1 MSELQ
6 NPLFDEEKE
15 FLERKKLEYE
25 RALLGDVEHIK
36 EQSATVGKVA
46 LVGAGL
52 AGTVWLISKAFGGKK
67 RRHEGKHRPDGKH
80 KSDGRPDAKGKG
92 KDKSQSKDKHK
103 SAAASAMVFMDHFED
118 GDHEFG
124 GSVARPNTTPQSAPR
139 AAQPVGALVNSASR
153 PAEKTPDAKPVTPA
167 AFAPAVAPASAPA
180 PKAADKPAASK
191 PAPVPAD
198 ATPANSNED
207 PFQDLPYDDSR
218 RLTASKSFSKEAKNS
233 AEKEAKDNEGV
244 PTPAMAEVPRH
255 SVARVVGSV
264 LQQFLQSD
272 TGKVLVAQAGALA
285 LAAVTKKAGELFPAA
300 KNADLADSSDAQPAD
315 TAAAPVVSSAPSA
328 SPDASKSP
336 QSV

>member
-67 RRHEGKHRPDGKH
+67 NRPEGKHR
-80 KSDGRPDAKGKG
+80 SDDRSDTKGKG
-92 KDKSQSKDKHK
+92 KEKGQPKDKRK

-124 GSVARPNTTPQSAPR
+124 GGVARSNSSSQSTPL
-139 AAQPVGALVNSASR
+139 AAQPVSALVNSTSRSAEKAPTSKPAAQVSDAAPKAAEKPAASR
-153 PAEKTPDAKPVTPA
+153 PAPTK
-167 AFAPAVAPASAPA
+167 SAG
-180 PKAADKPAASK
+180 AD
-191 PAPVPAD
+191 
-198 ATPANSNED
+198 ED

-218 RLTASKSFSKEAKNS
+218 RLPTSHAFDDDDKAGK
-233 AEKEAKDNEGV
+233 GV
-244 PTPAMAEVPRH
+244 PTPALAEAPRD
-255 SVARVVGSV
+255 SIARVVGSV

-285 LAAVTKKAGELFPAA
+285 LAAVTKKAGEFFPAD
-300 KNADLADSSDAQPAD
+300 KNADLAHSSDVTKAPPAVS
-315 TAAAPVVSSAPSA
+315 PVASSAPSA

>member
-6 NPLFDEEKE
+6 NPIFDEEKE

-25 RALLGDVEHIK
+25 RALRGDVDHIK

-67 RRHEGKHRPDGKH
+67 RKRHQRDEEHHDEH
-80 KSDGRPDAKGKG
+80 ADWSDEPSPKRGSSKKGR
-92 KDKSQSKDKHK
+92 K
-103 SAAASAMVFMDHFED
+103 SAAASAMAFMEHYGDA
-118 GDHEFG
+118 DHEFG
-124 GSVARPNTTPQSAPR
+124 GGVARSDARPQSAPI
-139 AAQPVGALVNSASR
+139 AAQPVGALSNAASR
-153 PAEKTPDAKPVTPA
+153 QPEPAPA
-167 AFAPAVAPASAPA
+167 AKTTSAPA
-180 PKAADKPAASK
+180 PKAAEKQNAPASVPAPTKAASF
-191 PAPVPAD
+191 D
-198 ATPANSNED
+198 DD

-218 RLTASKSFSKEAKNS
+218 RLPASRAFDDASKNAKG
-233 AEKEAKDNEGV
+233 A
-244 PTPAMAEVPRH
+244 PTPAMAEAPRN

-285 LAAVTKKAGELFPAA
+285 LAAVTKKAGEFFPDD
-300 KNADLADSSDAQPAD
+300 KNADLADSSDVT
-315 TAAAPVVSSAPSA
+315 TAPPTVSPVASSAPSA
-328 SPDASKSP
+328 SPDAPKSP

>member
-67 RRHEGKHRPDGKH
+67 QRTEGKHRSEA
-80 KSDGRPDAKGKG
+80 KSKG
-92 KDKSQSKDKHK
+92 KDKAPSKDKRK

-124 GSVARPNTTPQSAPR
+124 GGVARAGSSLQSTPR
-139 AAQPVGALVNSASR
+139 AAQPVGALGGSEAF
-153 PAEKTPDAKPVTPA
+153 PTEKKLAPKPVVSVPT
-167 AFAPAVAPASAPA
+167 PA
-180 PKAADKPAASK
+180 PKANEKPASAR
-191 PAPVPAD
+191 PVGGE
-198 ATPANSNED
+198 ED

-218 RLTASKSFSKEAKNS
+218 RLPASKTFDKEAK
-233 AEKEAKDNEGV
+233 EADGV
-244 PTPAMAEVPRH
+244 PTPAMAKVPRN
-255 SVARVVGSV
+255 SIARVVGSV

-300 KNADLADSSDAQPAD
+300 KNADLAASPDAQPAD
-315 TAAAPVVSSAPSA
+315 TAAAPAASSAPSA

>member
-1 MSELQ
+1 MSELH

-36 EQSATVGKVA
+36 EQSATVGKLA

-67 RRHEGKHRPDGKH
+67 RRAEGKPRPDGK
-80 KSDGRPDAKGKG
+80 PKGKEKG
-92 KDKSQSKDKHK
+92 QPKDKRK

-124 GSVARPNTTPQSAPR
+124 GGVARPNAQPQSAPI
-139 AAQPVGALVNSASR
+139 AAQPVGALASAAPR
-153 PAEKTPDAKPVTPA
+153 PADGGTAPEPATP
-167 AFAPAVAPASAPA
+167 APA
-180 PKAADKPAASK
+180 PKAAEKPALAKSE
-191 PAPVPAD
+191 PAKTAAKSANAD
-198 ATPANSNED
+198 DD

-218 RLTASKSFSKEAKNS
+218 RLPASQSFDKKADKNAAADKGEPTSEMSEA
-233 AEKEAKDNEGV
+233 
-244 PTPAMAEVPRH
+244 PRH
-255 SVARVVGSV
+255 SMARVIGSV

-285 LAAVTKKAGELFPAA
+285 LAAVTKKAGEFFPAD
-300 KNADLADSSDAQPAD
+300 KNADLADSTDVTKAPAD
-315 TAAAPVVSSAPSA
+315 AAPAASPAPSA

>member
-25 RALLGDVEHIK
+25 RALRGDVDHIK
-36 EQSATVGKVA
+36 DQSATVGKVA

-67 RRHEGKHRPDGKH
+67 RRPEGKP
-80 KSDGRPDAKGKG
+80 RPDAKGKDKG
-92 KDKSQSKDKHK
+92 KGKPK

-124 GSVARPNTTPQSAPR
+124 GGVARPDSKTHSAPI
-139 AAQPVGALVNSASR
+139 AAQPVGALANSSSR
-153 PAEKTPDAKPVTPA
+153 PADKTPAPKPV
-167 AFAPAVAPASAPA
+167 APAPA
-180 PKAADKPAASK
+180 PKAAEK
-191 PAPVPAD
+191 PAPPKAASSD
-198 ATPANSNED
+198 ED

-218 RLTASKSFSKEAKNS
+218 RLPTSHAFDSEQKDAK
-233 AEKEAKDNEGV
+233 GV
-244 PTPAMAEVPRH
+244 PTPAMAATPRN

-285 LAAVTKKAGELFPAA
+285 LAAVTKKAGELFPAD
-300 KNADLADSSDAQPAD
+300 KNADLADSSDV
-315 TAAAPVVSSAPSA
+315 TKAAPAASPVASSAPSA

>member
-67 RRHEGKHRPDGKH
+67 RRPEGKQRPDGR
-80 KSDGRPDAKGKG
+80 SDAKGKG
-92 KDKSQSKDKHK
+92 KEKGQSKDKRK
-103 SAAASAMVFMDHFED
+103 SAAASAMIFMDHFED

-124 GSVARPNTTPQSAPR
+124 GGVARSNPTSQSAS
-139 AAQPVGALVNSASR
+139 AAVQPVSALVNSASR
-153 PAEKTPDAKPVTPA
+153 SAENAPTSKPA
-167 AFAPAVAPASAPA
+167 AQTSVPTSAPR
-180 PKAADKPAASK
+180 AAEKPAASK
-191 PAPVPAD
+191 PAPTKSAGAD
-198 ATPANSNED
+198 ED

-218 RLTASKSFSKEAKNS
+218 RLPTSHAFDDDANAGK
-233 AEKEAKDNEGV
+233 GV
-244 PTPAMAEVPRH
+244 PTPALAEAPRD

-285 LAAVTKKAGELFPAA
+285 LAAVTKKAGEFFPAD
-300 KNADLADSSDAQPAD
+300 KNADLAHSSDVTKAQPA
-315 TAAAPVVSSAPSA
+315 ASLVASSAPSA

>member
-6 NPLFDEEKE
+6 NPIFDEEKE

-67 RRHEGKHRPDGKH
+67 HRHHDKHGSDSKHRPDGK
-80 KSDGRPDAKGKG
+80 PKG
-92 KDKSQSKDKHK
+92 KDKGQPKEKRK
-103 SAAASAMVFMDHFED
+103 SAAASAMVFIDHFED

-124 GSVARPNTTPQSAPR
+124 GGLARPDAKPQSAPL
-139 AAQPVGALVNSASR
+139 AAQPVGALANSLAR
-153 PAEKTPDAKPVTPA
+153 PAEK
-167 AFAPAVAPASAPA
+167 APA
-180 PKAADKPAASK
+180 PKPVPAPPDPKAVEKPALPKPAPSK
-191 PAPVPAD
+191 PAPAGQASVE
-198 ATPANSNED
+198 ED

-218 RLTASKSFSKEAKNS
+218 RLPNSNSFDRGTKREDKKDTQDAK
-233 AEKEAKDNEGV
+233 GV
-244 PTPAMAEVPRH
+244 PTPAMAEAPRH

-285 LAAVTKKAGELFPAA
+285 LAAVTKKAGELFPAN
-300 KNADLADSSDAQPAD
+300 KNADLAASSDAQPAD
-315 TAAAPVVSSAPSA
+315 TAAAPVASPAPSA
-328 SPDASKSP
+328 APDAPKP
-336 QSV
+336 TPSV

>member
-67 RRHEGKHRPDGKH
+67 RRSEGKHRPD
-80 KSDGRPDAKGKG
+80 AKGKSEG
-92 KDKSQSKDKHK
+92 KDKGQSKDKRK

-124 GSVARPNTTPQSAPR
+124 GNAPRPDAKPQSAPYT
-139 AAQPVGALVNSASR
+139 AQPASALINSASR
-153 PAEKTPDAKPVTPA
+153 PIDKAPAAKPAASAT
-167 AFAPAVAPASAPA
+167 AFAPAAPTAAPA
-180 PKAADKPAASK
+180 PKAADKPAALK
-191 PAPVPAD
+191 PTPAPEKT
-198 ATPANSNED
+198 TPASADED

-218 RLTASKSFSKEAKNS
+218 RLPASKSF
-233 AEKEAKDNEGV
+233 EKEAKGTAKKEDKDDEGV
-244 PTPAMAEVPRH
+244 PTPEMAAAPRN
-255 SVARVVGSV
+255 SMVRVVGSV

-285 LAAVTKKAGELFPAA
+285 LAAVTKKAGEIFPTA
-300 KNADLADSSDAQPAD
+300 KNADLAASSDAQPAD
-315 TAAAPVVSSAPSA
+315 TAAAPVASSAPSA
-328 SPDASKSP
+328 APDASKSP

>member
-6 NPLFDEEKE
+6 NPLFDQEKE

-25 RALLGDVEHIK
+25 RALRGDVNHIK
-36 EQSATVGKVA
+36 EQSAKVGKVA

-52 AGTVWLISKAFGGKK
+52 TGAVWLISKAFGGKK
-67 RRHEGKHRPDGKH
+67 PRPEGKHSPDG
-80 KSDGRPDAKGKG
+80 RLDAKGKDKEKYQP
-92 KDKSQSKDKHK
+92 KDKRK

-124 GSVARPNTTPQSAPR
+124 GGVTRPDPTSQSAPI
-139 AAQPVGALVNSASR
+139 AAQPVGTLSNSASR
-153 PAEKTPDAKPVTPA
+153 PAGKTPPA
-167 AFAPAVAPASAPA
+167 QPATSVPA
-180 PKAADKPAASK
+180 PKAAEQPAPPKPASAK
-191 PAPVPAD
+191 LTRAD
-198 ATPANSNED
+198 ED

-218 RLTASKSFSKEAKNS
+218 RLPTSHAFDDDAK
-233 AEKEAKDNEGV
+233 AAKGV
-244 PTPAMAEVPRH
+244 PTPAMASAPRN

-272 TGKVLVAQAGALA
+272 TGKVLVAQAGALV
-285 LAAVTKKAGELFPAA
+285 LAAVTKKAGEFFPAD
-300 KNADLADSSDAQPAD
+300 KNADLADSSDVIMAPV
-315 TAAAPVVSSAPSA
+315 AAASVASSAPSA

>member
-6 NPLFDEEKE
+6 NPIFDEEKE

-25 RALLGDVEHIK
+25 RALRGDVEHIK

-67 RRHEGKHRPDGKH
+67 HRPDG
-80 KSDGRPDAKGKG
+80 RPDGKGKG
-92 KDKSQSKDKHK
+92 KEKGRPKDKRK

-124 GSVARPNTTPQSAPR
+124 GGVARPDSTPQSAPF
-139 AAQPVGALVNSASR
+139 AAQPVGALSNSAPRPTEKAPASR
-153 PAEKTPDAKPVTPA
+153 PT
-167 AFAPAVAPASAPA
+167 SQAPA
-180 PKAADKPAASK
+180 PKATEK
-191 PAPVPAD
+191 PAPSGATQAKPAG
-198 ATPANSNED
+198 SEED

-218 RLTASKSFSKEAKNS
+218 RLPTSHAFDDAAK
-233 AEKEAKDNEGV
+233 ATKGG
-244 PTPAMAEVPRH
+244 PTPALAAAPH
-255 SVARVVGSV
+255 NSVARVVGSV

-272 TGKVLVAQAGALA
+272 TGKVLVAQTAALA
-285 LAAVTKKAGELFPAA
+285 LAAVTKKAGEFFPAD
-300 KNADLADSSDAQPAD
+300 KNADLADSSDATKAP
-315 TAAAPVVSSAPSA
+315 AAASPVASPAPSA

>member
-25 RALLGDVEHIK
+25 RALRGDVDHIK

-52 AGTVWLISKAFGGKK
+52 AGTVWLISKALGGKK
-67 RRHEGKHRPDGKH
+67 HRAT
-80 KSDGRPDAKGKG
+80 GRPNGKSRG
-92 KDKSQSKDKHK
+92 KEKTQPKDKRK

-124 GSVARPNTTPQSAPR
+124 GGVAQPSSKPQSAPL
-139 AAQPVGALVNSASR
+139 AAQPVGALATSLSRTAEQASA
-153 PAEKTPDAKPVTPA
+153 PKPT
-167 AFAPAVAPASAPA
+167 APAPA
-180 PKAADKPAASK
+180 PKATEK
-191 PAPVPAD
+191 PAPAKPATSD
-198 ATPANSNED
+198 ED

-218 RLTASKSFSKEAKNS
+218 RLPVSHAFDDD
-233 AEKEAKDNEGV
+233 AKDAKGV
-244 PTPAMAEVPRH
+244 PTPAMAATPRS

-285 LAAVTKKAGELFPAA
+285 LAAVTKKAGEFFPAD
-300 KNADLADSSDAQPAD
+300 KNADLADSTDVTKAPAE
-315 TAAAPVVSSAPSA
+315 AASVASPAPSA

>member
-67 RRHEGKHRPDGKH
+67 RRHNDKQR
-80 KSDGRPDAKGKG
+80 SDGRPDGKSKG
-92 KDKSQSKDKHK
+92 KDKSQPKDKRK

-124 GSVARPNTTPQSAPR
+124 GGVARPDTKSPSAPI
-139 AAQPVGALVNSASR
+139 AAQPVGALANAASR
-153 PAEKTPDAKPVTPA
+153 PADKAAAPKPA
-167 AFAPAVAPASAPA
+167 GSAPAPA
-180 PKAADKPAASK
+180 PKAADKPASPKTESAKSGNT
-191 PAPVPAD
+191 D
-198 ATPANSNED
+198 ED

-218 RLTASKSFSKEAKNS
+218 RLPASQSFDKKADKKADKN
-233 AEKEAKDNEGV
+233 AADGKGE
-244 PTPAMAEVPRH
+244 PTPEMDEAPRN
-255 SVARVVGSV
+255 SMARVVGSV

-285 LAAVTKKAGELFPAA
+285 LAAVTKKAGEFFPAD
-300 KNADLADSSDAQPAD
+300 KNADLADSSDVTEASPA
-315 TAAAPVVSSAPSA
+315 TSPGASSAPSA
-328 SPDASKSP
+328 SPDASKPP

>member
-67 RRHEGKHRPDGKH
+67 QRTEGKHRSEA
-80 KSDGRPDAKGKG
+80 KSKG
-92 KDKSQSKDKHK
+92 KDKALFKDKRK

-124 GSVARPNTTPQSAPR
+124 GGVARAGSSLQSTPR
-139 AAQPVGALVNSASR
+139 AAQPVGALSGSEAF
-153 PAEKTPDAKPVTPA
+153 PTEKKLAPKPVVSVQT
-167 AFAPAVAPASAPA
+167 PA
-180 PKAADKPAASK
+180 PKASEKPASAR
-191 PAPVPAD
+191 PAGGE
-198 ATPANSNED
+198 ED

-218 RLTASKSFSKEAKNS
+218 RLPASKTFDKEAK
-233 AEKEAKDNEGV
+233 EADGV
-244 PTPAMAEVPRH
+244 PTPAMAEVPRN
-255 SVARVVGSV
+255 SIARVVGSV

-300 KNADLADSSDAQPAD
+300 KNADLAASPDAQPAD
-315 TAAAPVVSSAPSA
+315 NAAAPAASSAPSA

>member
-1 MSELQ
+1 MSELH
-6 NPLFDEEKE
+6 NPIFDEEKE

-25 RALLGDVEHIK
+25 RALRGDVEHIK

-67 RRHEGKHRPDGKH
+67 RRPDGKPRPE
-80 KSDGRPDAKGKG
+80 GRPDAKDKG
-92 KDKSQSKDKHK
+92 KEKGQPKDKRK

-124 GSVARPNTTPQSAPR
+124 GGVARPDTKMQSASI
-139 AAQPVGALVNSASR
+139 AAQPVGALSNATGR
-153 PAEKTPDAKPVTPA
+153 PAAPA
-167 AFAPAVAPASAPA
+167 AV
-180 PKAADKPAASK
+180 PKAADKPAPPK
-191 PAPVPAD
+191 PAPAKPASSD
-198 ATPANSNED
+198 ED
-207 PFQDLPYDDSR
+207 PFLDLPYDDSR
-218 RLTASKSFSKEAKNS
+218 RLPASQSFDKKAPDAK
-233 AEKEAKDNEGV
+233 GV
-244 PTPAMAEVPRH
+244 PTPAMAATPRN
-255 SVARVVGSV
+255 SMARVVGSV

-285 LAAVTKKAGELFPAA
+285 LAAVTKKAGELFPAD
-300 KNADLADSSDAQPAD
+300 KNADLADSTDVTKAPAD
-315 TAAAPVVSSAPSA
+315 AAPVASPAPSA

>member
-67 RRHEGKHRPDGKH
+67 RRPNGKPRPDVK
-80 KSDGRPDAKGKG
+80 AKVKEKG
-92 KDKSQSKDKHK
+92 QPKDKRK
-103 SAAASAMVFMDHFED
+103 SAAASAMVFIDHFED

-124 GSVARPNTTPQSAPR
+124 GGVARPDAKSPSASL
-139 AAQPVGALVNSASR
+139 AAQPVGALSNAASR
-153 PAEKTPDAKPVTPA
+153 PADKTSTSKPA
-167 AFAPAVAPASAPA
+167 APAPA
-180 PKAADKPAASK
+180 PKAADKPAPPKPDSAK
-191 PAPVPAD
+191 PAAKSAGTD
-198 ATPANSNED
+198 ED

-218 RLTASKSFSKEAKNS
+218 RLPASQSFDKNFDKN
-233 AEKEAKDNEGV
+233 ATDQKGE
-244 PTPAMAEVPRH
+244 PTPEMSEAPRH
-255 SVARVVGSV
+255 SMARVVGSV

-285 LAAVTKKAGELFPAA
+285 LAAVTKKAGEFFPAD
-300 KNADLADSSDAQPAD
+300 KNADLADSSDVTGAKSARSSV
-315 TAAAPVVSSAPSA
+315 ALSAPSA
-328 SPDASKSP
+328 SLDAPKPP

>member
-25 RALLGDVEHIK
+25 RALRGDVEHIK
-36 EQSATVGKVA
+36 EQSATIGKVA
-46 LVGAGL
+46 AVGAGL
-52 AGTVWLISKAFGGKK
+52 AGTIWLISKAFGGKK
-67 RRHEGKHRPDGKH
+67 RRPEGKHRPDG
-80 KSDGRPDAKGKG
+80 RPEPKGKEKPQP
-92 KDKSQSKDKHK
+92 KDKRK
-103 SAAASAMVFMDHFED
+103 SAAASAMVFIDHFED

-124 GSVARPNTTPQSAPR
+124 GGVARPSSTPQSAPIT
-139 AAQPVGALVNSASR
+139 AQPVGALSNSFSR
-153 PAEKTPDAKPVTPA
+153 PAEQTSAPKPA
-167 AFAPAVAPASAPA
+167 APAPA
-180 PKAADKPAASK
+180 PKAAEK
-191 PAPVPAD
+191 PAPPKPA
-198 ATPANSNED
+198 PAPAKSASADED

-218 RLTASKSFSKEAKNS
+218 RLPASKSFDKDSKDAK
-233 AEKEAKDNEGV
+233 GV
-244 PTPAMAEVPRH
+244 PTPAMAEAPKH

-285 LAAVTKKAGELFPAA
+285 LAAVTKKAGEFFPAD
-300 KNADLADSSDAQPAD
+300 KNADLADSTDVTKAPAD
-315 TAAAPVVSSAPSA
+315 AAPVASPAPSA

>member
-6 NPLFDEEKE
+6 NPIFDEEKE

-25 RALLGDVEHIK
+25 RALRGDVAHIK

-52 AGTVWLISKAFGGKK
+52 AGTVWLISKAFGSK
-67 RRHEGKHRPDGKH
+67 KHRAEAHPDGK
-80 KSDGRPDAKGKG
+80 GRSKEKAPAKNKW
-92 KDKSQSKDKHK
+92 K
-103 SAAASAMVFMDHFED
+103 SAAASAMVFIDHFDD

-124 GSVARPNTTPQSAPR
+124 GGVGRSNPGTQSAPI
-139 AAQPVGALVNSASR
+139 AAQPVGALSNSASG
-153 PAEKTPDAKPVTPA
+153 PA
-167 AFAPAVAPASAPA
+167 ATAPAAQPSAPAPA
-180 PKAADKPAASK
+180 PKAAEKPASAKPAQSK
-191 PAPVPAD
+191 PASTD
-198 ATPANSNED
+198 ED

-218 RLTASKSFSKEAKNS
+218 RLPASKSFDKN
-233 AEKEAKDNEGV
+233 APADKGV
-244 PTPAMAEVPRH
+244 PTPAMAAAPRN
-255 SVARVVGSV
+255 SMARVVGSV

-285 LAAVTKKAGELFPAA
+285 LAAVTKKAGEFFPAD
-300 KNADLADSSDAQPAD
+300 KNADLADSSDVTKAEPAPS
-315 TAAAPVVSSAPSA
+315 PVASSAPSA

>member
-6 NPLFDEEKE
+6 NPIFDEEKE

-25 RALLGDVEHIK
+25 RALRGDVDHIK

-67 RRHEGKHRPDGKH
+67 QRPDDKPRPDGRPDGK
-80 KSDGRPDAKGKG
+80 GKG
-92 KDKSQSKDKHK
+92 KEKGQPKDKRK

-124 GSVARPNTTPQSAPR
+124 GGVSRPQPGPQSTPL
-139 AAQPVGALVNSASR
+139 AAQPVGALSNAAPR
-153 PAEKTPDAKPVTPA
+153 PAGA
-167 AFAPAVAPASAPA
+167 ASAPR
-180 PKAADKPAASK
+180 PAAPAPNAAVK
-191 PAPVPAD
+191 PAPANAAPAK
-198 ATPANSNED
+198 PAGGDDD

-218 RLTASKSFSKEAKNS
+218 RLPTSHAFDAAAPAAKG
-233 AEKEAKDNEGV
+233 A
-244 PTPAMAEVPRH
+244 PTPAMAAAPRN

-272 TGKVLVAQAGALA
+272 TGKVLVAQTAALA
-285 LAAVTKKAGELFPAA
+285 LAAVTKKAGEFFPAD
-300 KNADLADSSDAQPAD
+300 KNVDLADSSDVTKAP
-315 TAAAPVVSSAPSA
+315 AAASPVASPAPSA